1 MAPDDVCKGSAHRR
15 ASLAHIPVLLRLDIL
30 LTVLILYVS
39 PATGSG
45 NVINYMSLVS
55 EYGTDIACV

>member
-1 MAPDDVCKGSAHRR
+1 
-15 ASLAHIPVLLRLDIL
+15 LAHIPVLLRLDIL
-30 LTVLILYVS
+30 LTVLVLYVS
-39 PATGSG
+39 PATGRG